1 MMNRTIVKRIG
12 SGAVLLLLAQCFF
25 PATALACPLCQD
37 QLSQPQALAFSV
49 SALFLVSM
57 PFMLVAFIGS
67 QLARAL
73 NPEAYQRVYSRV
85 AGMLTPRWIPVAIGL
100 VVLALVYV
108 ALTPAD
114 AAPARPLP
122 RAQFVDKVNFTGR
135 SIAAG
140 QLDNKVVVVNFF
152 ASWCEACQAEVAD
165 LGDLY
170 LEFRDSAPGVEVIG
184 IAFDFEHQDDLST
197 QPHVH
202 PDGTVHYHGLP
213 NTLQVLLTFLK
224 ANRAAYAVIPYTSDI
239 AQAFG
244 DVRAI
249 PATFVFNR
257 QGLLSKKYVG
267 PPSLALLK
275 ADVQQLLKQ

>member
-1 MMNRTIVKRIG
+1 MLLPGHGPRLSVMPG
-12 SGAVLLLLAQCFF
+12 STE
-25 PATALACPLCQD
+25 PAAGTG
-37 QLSQPQALAFSV
+37 
-49 SALFLVSM
+49 LFC
-57 PFMLVAFIGS
+57 
-67 QLARAL
+67 
-73 NPEAYQRVYSRV
+73 QRVVPGEHAVY
-85 AGMLTPRWIPVAIGL
+85 PRCVHRFAVGACAEPGSISTGL
-100 VVLALVYV
+100 QPSGGHAQAQVDSCCGRPGSPGACVRCPHSGGCSTSTTFA
-108 ALTPAD
+108 
-114 AAPARPLP
+114 ARP
-122 RAQFVDKVNFTGR
+122 
-135 SIAAG
+135 IAAG

-152 ASWCEACQAEVAD
+152 ASWCEACQAEVGD

-170 LEFRDSAPGVEVIG
+170 LEFHDSAPGVEVIG

-275 ADVQQLLKQ
+275 ADVQQ